1 MLRWALGFLLV
12 ALVAG
17 ALGLTGVA
25 GTAAGIAKGL
35 FFVAIVLF
43 VVTAI
48 AGIAAGKG
56 IVNKIGRSTRRE
68 REDDH
73 HLTHR

>member
-1 MLRWALGFLLV
+1 MLRWALTFLLV

-25 GTAAGIAKGL
+25 GAAAGIAKGL

-43 VVTAI
+43 IVTAI
-48 AGIAAGKG
+48 AGIAAGNTVAGKLSS
-56 IVNKIGRSTRRE
+56 KTRH
-68 REDDH
+68 DDH
-73 HLTHR
+73 HLSHR

>member
-1 MLRWALGFLLV
+1 MLRWALTFLLV

-25 GTAAGIAKGL
+25 GAAVGIAKAL

-43 VVTAI
+43 IVTAI
-48 AGIAAGKG
+48 AGIAAGG
-56 IVNKIGRSTRRE
+56 SVANKLSSKETKRE
-68 REDDH
+68 DH
-73 HLTHR
+73 HLSHR